1 MKTKL
6 MMMVAIVA
14 LFALSS
20 CGDSKESYVKDF
32 TKFVEKVKA
41 DCGNYSADDWKKANE
56 KFDIFVGSRY
66 EKFSSELSMDELVEI
81 TKLKATYATLQL
93 KQGASILK
101 KELDKAIDK
110 SSKEIDNLL
119 KEK

>member
-14 LFALSS
+14 LFALGS

-32 TKFVEKVKA
+32 TKFVEKVKR
-41 DCGNYSADDWKKANE
+41 DCEDYSADDWKKANE
-56 KFDIFVGSRY
+56 KFEVFVGSRY

-93 KQGASILK
+93 KQGASNFK

-110 SSKEIDNLL
+110 SSKEIDKLL
-119 KEK
+119 KE